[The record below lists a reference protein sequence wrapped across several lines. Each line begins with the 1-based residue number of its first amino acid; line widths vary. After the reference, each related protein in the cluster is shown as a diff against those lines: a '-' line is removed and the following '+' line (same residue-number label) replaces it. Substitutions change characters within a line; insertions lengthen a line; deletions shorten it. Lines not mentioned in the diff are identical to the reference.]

1 MGLGFINWA
10 QKHARIAPKHSTV
23 FHVLTESQK
32 KPIYWRIDIKILE
45 KHHFSPGAIS
55 HLMLGRIVPQMEN
68 VAHYFAAVFT
78 LVG

>member
-10 QKHARIAPKHSTV
+10 QKIARIAPKHGTV
-23 FHVLTESQK
+23 FHVLTGSPK
-32 KPIYWRIDIKILE
+32 NPLYWRIDIKILE

-68 VAHYFAAVFT
+68 VAPF
-78 LVG
+78 LLRQRLLR